1 MAGVVASAS
10 VAGAGVDGAAD
21 PASDTG
27 AEKALASEAALVPL
41 AAAPASLAGVDE
53 IPKNSDQSDDADDE
67 APALDDEAPALD
79 DEAPALYADPSLPL
93 LLSLC
98 T

>member
-1 MAGVVASAS
+1 MAGVFASAS
-10 VAGAGVDGAAD
+10 VAGAGVDGEAD

-27 AEKALASEAALVPL
+27 SEEAQASEAALV

-79 DEAPALYADPSLPL
+79 ADPSLPL